1 MKTIIHENFLLQNK
15 TAQTLYHTFAERQP
29 IIDYH
34 CHLYPKQIAG
44 DHRFSDVGEVMLA
57 GDHYKWRAMRSNGID
72 EHYITGNATW
82 REKFRAFAETIP
94 YCVGNPLYHWTHLEL
109 TRYFG
114 IDEPLT
120 PQSADRIFD
129 RCTDLLQ
136 TEGYSAR
143 GLMERSNV
151 KVVCTTDDPADSL
164 EYHKQIRE
172 SGFSVRVLPA
182 FRPDKVVNIHKETFL
197 PYLEKIG
204 VKDYAAL
211 KAWLSARMDFFHANG
226 CRLSDHGLDFIPYRE
241 GDAASIFD
249 DVLNGKTPTGE
260 ETEIYMTDLLLF
272 FGRKY
277 SRRGWCMQIHVG
289 ALRNNNTRMY
299 RALGPDTGFDSI
311 ADGSLAAPLAKFMD
325 ALDREN
331 ALPKTIL
338 YSLNP
343 NDLYALGTLM
353 GCFQSA
359 EAKSKIQL
367 GSAWWFNDQKD
378 GMEAQLKALGN
389 LGVLGTFIGMLTDS
403 RSFLSYPRHEYFR
416 RILCNLLGEW
426 VEQGLYPSDT
436 ETLGKIVSG
445 ICYGNAER
453 YFAF

>member
-1 MKTIIHENFLLQNK
+1 M
-15 TAQTLYHTFAERQP
+15 
-29 IIDYH
+29 
-34 CHLYPKQIAG
+34 
-44 DHRFSDVGEVMLA
+44 
-57 GDHYKWRAMRSNGID
+57 
-72 EHYITGNATW
+72 
-82 REKFRAFAETIP
+82 
-94 YCVGNPLYHWTHLEL
+94 
-109 TRYFG
+109 
-114 IDEPLT
+114 
-120 PQSADRIFD
+120 
-129 RCTDLLQ
+129 
-136 TEGYSAR
+136 
-143 GLMERSNV
+143 
-151 KVVCTTDDPADSL
+151 
-164 EYHKQIRE
+164 
-172 SGFSVRVLPA
+172 
-182 FRPDKVVNIHKETFL
+182 
-197 PYLEKIG
+197 
-204 VKDYAAL
+204 
-211 KAWLSARMDFFHANG
+211 
-226 CRLSDHGLDFIPYRE
+226 DFIPYRE

-272 FGRKY
+272 FGREY

-331 ALPKTIL
+331 ALPRTIL

-343 NDLYALGTLM
+343 NDLYVLGTLM

-389 LGVLGTFIGMLTDS
+389 LGVLGAFTGMLTDS

-426 VEQGLYPSDT
+426 VEQGLYPNDA
-436 ETLGKIVSG
+436 ETLGRIVSG